1 MTGVY
6 LIKAWTEITSIHP
19 ASTYPIR
26 QHDVDGACHSKRRGI
41 PWMGHQSFTGLTQT
55 QTTIHTYGQFKMA
68 QHACTRTVEDSR
80 RYPEGWWLNPQL
92 LQYICESVLGQDC
105 EPKMTNHGSISVR
118 NNTYGYEVIW
128 HVRYKQSIQFAH
140 KSAELIGGGWQLR
153 LLWDFGNDSLWNVT
167 DSILNLQEESQTD
180 RMAH

>member
-6 LIKAWTEITSIHP
+6 LIKACTEITSIHP

-26 QHDVDGACHSKRRGI
+26 QHDVDGACPSCHSKRRGI
-41 PWMGHQSFTGLTQT
+41 PWMGHQSFTGLT

-128 HVRYKQSIQFAH
+128 HVGYKQSFQFAH
-140 KSAELIGGGWQLR
+140 KSAELIGGG
-153 LLWDFGNDSLWNVT
+153 
-167 DSILNLQEESQTD
+167 
-180 RMAH
+180 